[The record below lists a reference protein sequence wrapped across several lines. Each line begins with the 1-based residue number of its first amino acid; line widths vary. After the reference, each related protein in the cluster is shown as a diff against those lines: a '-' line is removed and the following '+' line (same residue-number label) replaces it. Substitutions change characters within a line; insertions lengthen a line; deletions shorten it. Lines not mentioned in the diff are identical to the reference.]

1 MLNWVR
7 GKVSGN
13 KNRLKESHYD
23 LDLSYIGKRI
33 IAMGYPAQGFE
44 SLYRNDFQSVR
55 DFLDERHGDNY
66 MVYNLC
72 SEKCY
77 DKACFDGRVDRYPFD
92 DHNPPPFDLIR
103 QFCIHAS
110 DWLQEDE
117 KHIVVVHCKAGK
129 GRTGTMIC
137 SLMLHDG
144 TVPNTMAALHEYGA
158 ARTKDEKG
166 VTIPS
171 QRRYIYYYEQF
182 LNSGLPRDVEFHPS
196 PCIITCLE
204 FKGIPS
210 QFFTR
215 SLVIKITMMDDTVV
229 YDSSDKELLPTK
241 DHNGNRLVFDI
252 ASKPCPPITGD
263 FRIAAYKGKKAAW
276 YMWFNSEYIKPQEEF
291 ARFDVDKAAKS
302 KKFTDAFTMTVSSAR
317 P

>member
-13 KNRLKESHYD
+13 KKRVKESHYD
-23 LDLSYIGKRI
+23 LDLSYIGNRI

-44 SLYRNDFQSVR
+44 ALYRNDFQSVR
-55 DFLDERHGDNY
+55 DFLDEKHGDNY

-77 DKACFDGRVDRYPFD
+77 DATCFDGRVDRFPFD

-110 DWLQEDE
+110 DWLQQDE

-144 TVPNTMAALHEYGA
+144 MVPNTQEALHEYGA

-182 LNSGLPRDVEFHPS
+182 LNSGAPRDVEFQPR
-196 PCIITCLE
+196 PCIITRLE
-204 FKGIPS
+204 FEGIPT

-215 SLVIKITMMDDTVV
+215 SDVLKITLMDDTLV
-229 YDSSDKELLPTK
+229 YDSSDKELVPIK
-241 DHNGNRLVFDI
+241 DHSNNSLVYDLHD
-252 ASKPCPPITGD
+252 KPCPTITGD
-263 FRIAAYKGKKAAW
+263 FRISVSKGKKTLW
-276 YMWFNSEYIKPQEEF
+276 FMWFNSEYIKPEETF
-291 ARFDVDKAAKS
+291 ERIDVDKASKS
-302 KKFTDAFTMTVSSAR
+302 KKFNDQFKMKVFSTR